1 MLANLLAAKGAFVG
15 GWFVFLFVGER
26 LFRSAPTPPSHNR
39 LFRNA
44 GFWLLTIVFSVGVVA
59 PMTAWGVNQS
69 LWQRPDWMIAGVAGA
84 GFILL
89 DLIILDCW
97 AYWLHRA
104 YHRVPV
110 MWRLHEVHHRDEF
123 LDTTSAMRFHI
134 TEILLSVS
142 LRLIL
147 IAVLAIPLL
156 TVILF
161 ETILLFVSFFHHSNL
176 RLPARLEK
184 VLSCFVVTPSIH
196 WVHHHAK
203 TSDTNS
209 NYAACLSLWDRVFR
223 SKSSMERTPEMKIG
237 IQGLEDK
244 RFIELLLMPF
254 RGVSI

>member
-15 GWFVFLFVGER
+15 AWFVLLFLGER
-26 LFRSAPTPPSHNR
+26 LFRAAPPPSSHKR
-39 LFRNA
+39 VFRNA
-44 GFWLLTIVFSVGVVA
+44 GLWLLTIVFSVGVVA

-69 LWQRPDWMIAGVAGA
+69 LWQRPGWMIAGAAGA
-84 GFILL
+84 GFIVL

-97 AYWLHRA
+97 VYWLHRA
-104 YHRVPV
+104 YHKVPM

-123 LDTTSAMRFHI
+123 LDTTSAMRFHV
-134 TEILLSVS
+134 TEILLSAS

-176 RLPARLEK
+176 RLPVRLER
-184 VLSCFVVTPSIH
+184 VLSLLVVTPSIH

-209 NYAACLSLWDRVFR
+209 NYAACLSVWDRVFR
-223 SKSSMERTPEMKIG
+223 SKSLTKRTAGMKIG
-237 IQGLEDK
+237 LQDVEDK
-244 RFIELLLMPF
+244 GFIGLLVMPF
-254 RGVSI
+254 RGSSI

>member
-15 GWFVFLFVGER
+15 GWFVLLFLGER
-26 LFRSAPTPPSHNR
+26 FFRAAPPPSSHNR
-39 LFRNA
+39 IFRNA
-44 GFWLLTIVFSVGVVA
+44 GLWLLTIVFSVGVVA

-69 LWQRPDWMIAGVAGA
+69 LWDRPGWMVAGAAGA

-97 AYWLHRA
+97 VYWLHRA
-104 YHRVPV
+104 YHKVPV

-134 TEILLSVS
+134 TEILLSAS

-161 ETILLFVSFFHHSNL
+161 ETILLFASFFHHSNL

-203 TSDTNS
+203 ISDTNS

-223 SKSSMERTPEMKIG
+223 SKSSMKRTPEMKIG

-244 RFIELLLMPF
+244 GFIELLMMPF
-254 RGVSI
+254 RGASI